1 MDIRCYFR
9 EGAQVTQ
16 ETQGAFFPSSNQA
29 SSKMLPLL
37 QACPVTLAVFSELIP
52 ASTGGWESRGRDVGQ
67 CQASPECVTASLGL
81 NTLRYLFLPSCHLEV
96 RGP

>member
-1 MDIRCYFR
+1 MDIGCYFC

-37 QACPVTLAVFSELIP
+37 QACPVTLAVLSELIP
-52 ASTGGWESRGRDVGQ
+52 ASTGGGN
-67 CQASPECVTASLGL
+67 PEAETWVSVRPAHSGSLL
-81 NTLRYLFLPSCHLEV
+81 V
-96 RGP
+96 WV